1 MEMLEY
7 FFTCSFSYNSSY
19 EELDDA
25 IKKFKKNKTSAHHLR
40 FITELHHIIQTKN
53 YASASKIIEKTG
65 AWSFKNHLERFEKLL
80 NYIYDCLLDR
90 PTTVKGVDFL
100 TDFKLIPCPSCC
112 PDIEKEDLERIIVI
126 EKATI
131 TKNNMLVYVCK
142 PCSIIW
148 LTEDISLDKAHDF
161 KKYMKSIGLH
171 GWWKELHDRDVY

>member
-1 MEMLEY
+1 MRMLRHFFICY
-7 FFTCSFSYNSSY
+7 FTYNSSY
-19 EELDDA
+19 EELDDI
-25 IKKFKKNKTSAHHLR
+25 IKDFKNSEESTDCLQ

-90 PTTVKGVDFL
+90 PTTVKGIDFVSDL
-100 TDFKLIPCPSCC
+100 KYISCPSCS
-112 PDIEKEDLERIIVI
+112 PEDGKESAYRLV

-131 TKNNMLVYVCK
+131 TKNNMIVYVCK
-142 PCSIIW
+142 PCSLIW
-148 LTEDISLDKAHDF
+148 LTEDISLGNAQDF

-171 GWWKELHDRDVY
+171 GWWKELHDRDIY